1 MDPRAEHSGLVVLRF
16 DETSGFEVQVSRIAH
31 ICRTVRSLPPESE
44 PSAVVGLGVGN
55 FEVHLCRVVRR
66 IEASL
71 LNQLDAIIES
81 ARRLCEGLRARRHKA
96 APQSGQKVVC
106 WPRINR

>member
-1 MDPRAEHSGLVVLRF
+1 MDPRAEHSGLVVSRF
-16 DETSGFEVQVSRIAH
+16 DETSGFEAQVSRIAH
-31 ICRTVRSLPPESE
+31 ICMTARSLPPESE
-44 PSAVVGLGVGN
+44 PSAVGLGVWN

-106 WPRINR
+106 LPRINR